1 MTRLTDANPLVAT
14 TILEERLRR
23 AEENIELIGNRLA
36 NSYTQGRIRFDRTA
50 PISSAD
56 VQTPDRLYDI
66 VRDTSFEYV
75 LINDAGSLAWRR
87 IIYSA
92 F

>member
-1 MTRLTDANPLVAT
+1 MSRFTGDQSITALTSDQDR
-14 TILEERLRR
+14 IRRLEETVKLL
-23 AEENIELIGNRLA
+23 EWKQA
-36 NSYTQGRIRFDRTA
+36 NSFVLGRMRFDRSVPTN
-50 PISSAD
+50 SAD
-56 VQTPDRLYDI
+56 VLPPDKLYDI

-87 IIYSA
+87 ISYSA